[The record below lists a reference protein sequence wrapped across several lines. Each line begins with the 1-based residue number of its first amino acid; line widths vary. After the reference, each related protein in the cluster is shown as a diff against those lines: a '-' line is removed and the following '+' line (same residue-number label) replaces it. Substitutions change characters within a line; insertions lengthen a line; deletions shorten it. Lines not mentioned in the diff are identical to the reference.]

1 MISFFSPREQV
12 EKRAFAQPFP
22 HPAPESINFNGFLF
36 HFMIK
41 VILKTRREFC
51 QDDLELIK
59 AKSGAKNYP
68 ARKSRKKEE
77 SASFI
82 KEIAPRRTPKRLSKK
97 RTSRPTLNSLRLSGE
112 KNFLFITANTTKP
125 VPPVGED
132 VLLS

>member
-1 MISFFSPREQV
+1 MIVLVFRP
-12 EKRAFAQPFP
+12 
-22 HPAPESINFNGFLF
+22 
-36 HFMIK
+36 
-41 VILKTRREFC
+41 RREFC
-51 QDDLELIK
+51 KDDLELIK

-82 KEIAPRRTPKRLSKK
+82 KETAPRRTPKRLSKK
-97 RTSRPTLNSLRLSGE
+97 RTSRPTLNSFRLSGE